1 MVNNKITKSSQLE
14 KLLLLEL
21 TNKQFGKFPN
31 LEYYETYQTLS
42 KEEKDKIDYKISN
55 EIHLIWSYINGKM
68 LLINKKNVNS
78 IFEYNDLIQPVSPI
92 ILKVAEEFDIK
103 LKNELTLEFRNAIIM
118 VFGQDFLDRFLYKIQ

>member
-14 KLLLLEL
+14 KLVLLEL
-21 TNKQFGKFPN
+21 TNKKFGKFPN

-103 LKNELTLEFRNAIIM
+103 LKN
-118 VFGQDFLDRFLYKIQ
+118 